1 MTNIFIVPIPL
12 GNNEAVVHYE
22 DTVRNKVVPDRI
34 FRFVDSDLR
43 YTLTGVFGTKPIAVW
58 GSRDSRNNRGT
69 FSRMIPGDDILI
81 VLGNSIK
88 VLGKIAAKT
97 INPSLSRE
105 LWKNLKGNTT
115 EGWDLIYFIAN
126 PKQIELPF
134 LEFNRLVG
142 YEPKYRPRGFSI
154 VSEDKLKDFY
164 QKYDDLYSIL
174 ERIKSGTAV
183 EQKKELI
190 NIEELNKKEFVQE
203 DVETTADSLDEKTLS
218 DHIVMQFKLA
228 RLGIKAGSKVWV
240 PKSDQQRIINQ
251 YQFNEF
257 EKEFSTGIDVPITY
271 VENIDVVWKEEFRID
286 AAFEIENTTSI
297 YSGLLRFSDLKIV
310 APNSNYPLFVV
321 APVAKCNR
329 LIDQLNRPTFKKL
342 DFKGKVRFLSYE
354 IVNDIDRFF
363 EESKSGLNVDLLIGR
378 SEEIR

>member
-1 MTNIFIVPIPL
+1 MTNIFIVAIPL

-22 DTVRNKVVPDRI
+22 DTVKNKVLSDRI
-34 FRFVDSDLR
+34 CKFVNSDLR
-43 YTLTGVFGTKPIAVW
+43 YILTGVFGTKPIAVW
-58 GSRDSRNNRGT
+58 GSRDTKNNRGT
-69 FSRMIPGDDILI
+69 FNRMKPGDDILI
-81 VLGNSIK
+81 IVGDSIK
-88 VLGKIAAKT
+88 LLGKIAAKT
-97 INPSLSRE
+97 INPNLSRE
-105 LWKNLKGNTT
+105 LWKNLRGNTT

-126 PKQIELPF
+126 PKQIDLPF
-134 LEFNRLVG
+134 LEFNRLIG
-142 YEPKYRPRGFSI
+142 YESSYRPRGFSVI
-154 VSEDKLKDFY
+154 SEDRLKDFY

-174 ERIKSGTAV
+174 ERIKLGAVV

-190 NIEELNKKEFVQE
+190 SIEGLNEKEVVQE
-203 DVETTADSLDEKTLS
+203 DETIAALSDEKTLS

-240 PKSDQQRIINQ
+240 PKSDQQKIVNQ

-321 APVAKCNR
+321 APVEKRNR

-342 DFKGKVRFLSYE
+342 DFKDKVRFLPYE
-354 IVNDIDRFF
+354 AVHDIDRFF

-378 SEEIR
+378 SEGMG